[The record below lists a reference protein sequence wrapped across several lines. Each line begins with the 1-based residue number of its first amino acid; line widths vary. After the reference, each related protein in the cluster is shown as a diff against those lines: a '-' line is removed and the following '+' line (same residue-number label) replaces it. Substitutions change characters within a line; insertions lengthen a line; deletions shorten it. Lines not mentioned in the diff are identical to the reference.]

1 MSQRPWTVTIP
12 DDGDAIVWAETA
24 EEAAAQVGTGL
35 GLKLTAR
42 PADPADVAYS
52 VVNGDGLERALADV
66 ITEREKQ
73 RIRWGDAH
81 DDEHDAGELASA
93 AAYLADPVTEN
104 LDGDADDDDLGW
116 VVQLRAKIA
125 DDRRKQLVIAA
136 ALLLAEIERMDRAG
150 AS

>member
-12 DDGDAIVWAETA
+12 DDGDAIAWAETA

-52 VVNGDGLERALADV
+52 VVNGDGMERALADV

-73 RIRWGDAH
+73 RIQWGDEH
-81 DDEHDAGELASA
+81 DDEHNDGSLAGAASFLAWPPEQSFGMEA
-93 AAYLADPVTEN
+93 PDWSERIMDKWRN
-104 LDGDADDDDLGW
+104 
-116 VVQLRAKIA
+116 
-125 DDRRKQLVIAA
+125 DRRKQLVIAA
-136 ALLLAEIERMDRAG
+136 ALLLAELERMDRAG
-150 AS
+150 GL